1 MGRTRRR
8 CARRAGAPVARM
20 CVSVRE
26 SALVWHVALTHITVG
41 SARAPAAEGHGRVPF
56 ACHWRATSSFRR
68 ASARASAGAGG
79 GAAAAAGGASR
90 GEETECAVRRRCVAR
105 RPRACRQRP
114 GLRAT
119 RPDGISAA
127 PSQRVR
133 ATSPALGAA
142 APPHTRL
149 CRGHRTQPARR
160 AAPRLLLIPPPR
172 SVEER
177 HPMGS
182 FWRMHPAPPRRER
195 TRAPQTRGAPKTPR
209 KSQRVCLGASPP
221 QRARCLAARAAGGAT
236 GCVIWGLYP
245 PPRPTEKEPPRAAVR
260 RPPLAQ
266 DVPWWRLFSP
276 RLTEPARRPCRRA
289 RAGLGTGKPPWLRQ
303 RAPQGD
309 RYEFLSD
316 SLRDLKLNTVCE
328 EAKCPNVGGT
338 PLAQR
343 AAQETKR
350 PRPPRRGWGGWWLKE
365 PPAPHSNVKR
375 TPRPLLGAR
384 C

>member
-1 MGRTRRR
+1 MAACPSRVIG
-8 CARRAGAPVARM
+8 ARRAPSAAPAP
-20 CVSVRE
+20 
-26 SALVWHVALTHITVG
+26 
-41 SARAPAAEGHGRVPF
+41 ARARARAAAR
-56 ACHWRATSSFRR
+56 RQRR
-68 ASARASAGAGG
+68 AVPRAAKRQNAPYE
-79 GAAAAAGGASR
+79 GGASR
-90 GEETECAVRRRCVAR
+90 GAHA
-105 RPRACRQRP
+105 PADNGLAC
-114 GLRAT
+114 
-119 RPDGISAA
+119 
-127 PSQRVR
+127 
-133 ATSPALGAA
+133 
-142 APPHTRL
+142 
-149 CRGHRTQPARR
+149 ARR
-160 AAPRLLLIPPPR
+160 APMASVPPHRNECAPRPPHWALRRRRTRACAVATGRSRRAALLHAFYSSPPPR

-221 QRARCLAARAAGGAT
+221 PTRALFGCARQGGAT

-245 PPRPTEKEPPRAAVR
+245 PPRPTETETPRAAVR

>member
-1 MGRTRRR
+1 MGRMRGR

-221 QRARCLAARAAGGAT
+221 PTRALFGCARCGRRHRVRDLGTLSPPPSDREGNPSRCCAPPAARPGRALVASLFSSPDGTRPPPLPPRARRAGHGQAAVAATARAAGRPLRVPQRLAARPQAQHRLRGGEVPKRGRYAAR
-236 GCVIWGLYP
+236 P
-245 PPRPTEKEPPRAAVR
+245 PSEQHR
-260 RPPLAQ
+260 RP
-266 DVPWWRLFSP
+266 SG
-276 RLTEPARRPCRRA
+276 PARHA
-289 RAGLGTGKPPWLRQ
+289 EAGAAGGSKSHPPLI
-303 RAPQGD
+303 A
-309 RYEFLSD
+309 
-316 SLRDLKLNTVCE
+316 T
-328 EAKCPNVGGT
+328 
-338 PLAQR
+338 
-343 AAQETKR
+343 
-350 PRPPRRGWGGWWLKE
+350 
-365 PPAPHSNVKR
+365 
-375 TPRPLLGAR
+375 
-384 C
+384 